1 MLKGL
6 VDTFVMQR
14 HIITPVDQRL
24 SLKKGMARLFLIK
37 NKYQRKQRLFYENLY
52 CPKETIDVD
61 LRALLSNAPSLIHE
75 ERENTEGQI
84 TYTEALAAVQAV
96 KNYKSLGPDGYI
108 PEFYQYFF
116 QRHRK
121 FSYSLN

>member
-1 MLKGL
+1 MFFIESRDGQTVYSQKEILEETK
-6 VDTFVMQR
+6 TFY
-14 HIITPVDQRL
+14 
-24 SLKKGMARLFLIK
+24 K
-37 NKYQRKQRLFYENLY
+37 NVY
-52 CPKETIDVD
+52 CQKETIEVD
-61 LRALLSNAPSLIHE
+61 LRALLSNGPSSTHE
-75 ERENTEGQI
+75 EREITEGQI